1 MNVIFKIIKENTMKI
16 KTPKFINYIF
26 DKIHV
31 DRSFQRRVCWSDDK
45 IRKFILSVNKNR
57 TPYPIV
63 VSDVES
69 GIYMST
75 SCLDESSENYY
86 KGIQSKGFSWI
97 SLDGLQRSTALMKFF
112 NDEITV
118 SGKFIDADGK
128 RLDID
133 NKYFSGLPQRLQDKF
148 NDYVVEIKVMEDL
161 LRDEL
166 KDFFIN
172 INDGDALNDQEK
184 RNAYP
189 TKISRFIRELSEH
202 AITKDVWIKI
212 SGLRQSG
219 IDRSLDTELLLKAFM
234 ATHPDKNYSP
244 NKKSM
249 DSFYK
254 LGCEGNSVNEYR
266 QEVRDRFK
274 SIMTIVRDL
283 CDQQIVHVGKGKIPQ
298 RQWWATVFL
307 AAEVYDKNFQINNY
321 AEAYKEIYVLEKDLI
336 AQSKTAQGKDH
347 DLYKKSLNTLSP
359 MDEPSDSWYYWHW
372 AGEPL
377 KWSERKKRLRELFS
391 QPLENVSVKD
401 ESSTAAK

>member
-1 MNVIFKIIKENTMKI
+1 MKV

-26 DKIHV
+26 KKICV
-31 DRSFQRRVCWSDDK
+31 DRSFQRKVCWSDDK
-45 IRKFILSVNKNR
+45 IRKFILSVNKDR

-63 VSDVES
+63 VSDIES
-69 GIYMST
+69 GIYT
-75 SCLDESSENYY
+75 SVTNLDESSENYY
-86 KGIQSKGFSWI
+86 KRIQSDGFTWI

-112 NDEITV
+112 NDKITV
-118 SGKFIDADGK
+118 TGRFKDADGK
-128 RLDID
+128 SIDID
-133 NKYFSGLPQRLQDKF
+133 NKYFSALPQRLQDKF

-172 INDGDALNDQEK
+172 INDGDALNDQEI

-189 TKISRFIRELSEH
+189 TKISKFIRDLSEH

-219 IDRSLDTELLLKAFM
+219 IDRSLDAELLLKAFM

-244 NKKSM
+244 NKKVM
-249 DSFYK
+249 DNFYK
-254 LGCEGNSVNEYR
+254 LGCEGNNVNEYR

-283 CDQQIVHVGKGKIPQ
+283 CDQQTVHVGKGKIPQ
-298 RQWWATVFL
+298 RQWWAIVFL
-307 AAEVYDKNFQINNY
+307 AAEVYDNNLQINNY
-321 AEAYKEIYVLEKDLI
+321 AEAYKEIYILEKDLM
-336 AQSKTAQGKDH
+336 AQSKTKQGKDH
-347 DLYKKSLNTLSP
+347 DLYKKSLSTSTPL
-359 MDEPSDSWYYWHW
+359 DEPSDAHYYWHW

-377 KWSERKKRLRELFS
+377 KWSERRKRLRDLFS
-391 QPLENVSVKD
+391 QPLDNVSAKD
-401 ESSTAAK
+401 DSSAAAK